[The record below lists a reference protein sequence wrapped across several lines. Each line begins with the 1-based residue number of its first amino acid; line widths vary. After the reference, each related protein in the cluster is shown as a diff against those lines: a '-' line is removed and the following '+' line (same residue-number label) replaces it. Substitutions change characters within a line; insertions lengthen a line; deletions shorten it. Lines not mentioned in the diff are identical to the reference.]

1 MFVCVREKRKD
12 LLVLLLLSIIWKSN
26 MPRVLKEEHFR
37 GDGEKEREREGK
49 TDESLRRRQ
58 RDKLTPAR
66 EDGVPTG
73 CGERAKASTR
83 KRSRVNN
90 ADAAR
95 ILLKSP
101 IIRSIP
107 SVRGSLVE
115 LSRGK
120 R

>member
-1 MFVCVREKRKD
+1 
-12 LLVLLLLSIIWKSN
+12 

-37 GDGEKEREREGK
+37 EMEREREGEEYTGEENSGGRERK
-49 TDESLRRRQ
+49 RQ

-66 EDGVPTG
+66 ENGVPTG

-115 LSRGK
+115 LPRGK